1 MSNVLF
7 LCPDN
12 AILGPMAE
20 ACLNRAARGAFRAFS
35 ASETPARQLHPGV
48 ERHLRGRGHATA
60 LLQPK
65 SWQLFAMPHAPVP
78 DLIIAL
84 GVAFP
89 HDVPDWC
96 KTADRR
102 HWRVAGRERAHPHS
116 VPALYDAIR
125 TAISQFLA
133 AEAPQS
139 RPLCA

>member
-20 ACLNRAARGAFRAFS
+20 VCLNREARGTFRAFS
-35 ASETPARQLHPGV
+35 ASETPAGQIHPGV

-78 DLIIAL
+78 DMIIAL

-89 HDVPDWC
+89 QNAPDWC
-96 KTADRR
+96 NGAERR
-102 HWRVAGRERAHPHS
+102 HWRLACRDRAHALS
-116 VPALYDAIR
+116 VPALYEAIR
-125 TAISQFLA
+125 TAVSQFLA
-133 AEAPQS
+133 AEAPDS